1 MPVSERE
8 EKFER
13 MLEAVEREYF
23 DTAAKM
29 EQLKAEGK
37 ENSATF
43 RQYMG
48 NKLMYQNILSLY
60 RVYGLID

>member
-1 MPVSERE
+1 MSERE

-13 MLEAVEREYF
+13 MLEDVERNYF

-29 EQLKAEGK
+29 EQLKADGK

>member
-1 MPVSERE
+1 MSERE

-13 MLEAVEREYF
+13 MLEDVERSYF

>member
-1 MPVSERE
+1 MSERE

-13 MLEAVEREYF
+13 MLEDVERNYF
-23 DTAAKM
+23 DIAAKM
-29 EQLKAEGK
+29 EQLKADGK

>member
-1 MPVSERE
+1 MSERE

-13 MLEAVEREYF
+13 MLEDVERSYF

-29 EQLKAEGK
+29 EQLKADGK

>member
-1 MPVSERE
+1 MSERE

-13 MLEAVEREYF
+13 MLEDVERNYF

-29 EQLKAEGK
+29 EQFKADGK

>member
-1 MPVSERE
+1 MSERE

-13 MLEAVEREYF
+13 MLEDVERNYF

-29 EQLKAEGK
+29 EQLKAEDK

>member
-1 MPVSERE
+1 MSERE

-13 MLEAVEREYF
+13 MLEDVERNYF